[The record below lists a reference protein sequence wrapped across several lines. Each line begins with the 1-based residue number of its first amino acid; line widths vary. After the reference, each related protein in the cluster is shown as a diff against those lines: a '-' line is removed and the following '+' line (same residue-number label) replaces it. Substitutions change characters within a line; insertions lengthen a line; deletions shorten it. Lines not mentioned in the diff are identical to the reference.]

1 MGIEDLN
8 NLNVKTKC
16 HEKFTL
22 SKSSKSPLNRECSGT
37 LKNYFQRHFS
47 DLVKKSGVLNEN

>member
-22 SKSSKSPLNRECSGT
+22 SKSSKSPLNREFSCT
-37 LKNYFQRHFS
+37 LENYFSEAFLSFGKEKRSF
-47 DLVKKSGVLNEN
+47 E